1 MRSSTGRWVSGDD
14 FFNRDGE
21 LSILESRIRDGNH
34 IVMTGQRRMGK
45 TSILQELGRRLEEKG
60 WIFLFADVEGAISE
74 EDVVTK
80 IAEAVHRYQPLPRR
94 AWNIVGRRSAELWR
108 RVKQIRARDFAVEFR
123 SVLDAGNWRHHGHQ
137 LVRRCA
143 SFDKPVVVAVD
154 EVPIFLSRL
163 LREEDGAARVD
174 VFLSWLRAAF
184 QQQAGTSAVLVVSG
198 SIGLAPLVQRLGIS
212 DRINHLDPFRLG
224 PWDRETSVGCFE
236 ELAASGGFAVD
247 EGVAEAV
254 YDCLGIGIPQHVQSF
269 FARLRDY
276 ALRHDRECITMEDVD
291 AVYRT
296 ELLGP
301 SGQNDLAHYE
311 ARLRDGVGDE
321 TRYGI
326 AMEILAEA
334 AVQGVFTP
342 EARHHLETRYSKLP
356 SNAPRQVIET
366 LDVLVHDGYL
376 ESDTEGYRFASN
388 LLRDWWRARFRDHYT
403 PLTVASRTTSGEID
417 PK

>member
-21 LSILESRIRDGNH
+21 LRILESRIQDGNH

-60 WIFLFADVEGAISE
+60 WIFLFADVEGATSE

-80 IAEAVHRYQPLPRR
+80 LAEVLHQYQPLPRR
-94 AWNIVGRRSAELWR
+94 AWNIVGRRSAEFWR
-108 RVKQIRARDFAVEFR
+108 RLKQVSARDFAVEFR
-123 SVLDAGNWRHHGHQ
+123 SVLDAGNWRDHGHL

-163 LREEDGAARVD
+163 LQQENGAARVD

-184 QQQAGTSAVLVVSG
+184 QRQTGTSAVLVVSG

-224 PWDRETSVGCFE
+224 PWDRETSVACFE
-236 ELAASGGFAVD
+236 ELATSGGFAVD

-254 YDCLGIGIPQHVQSF
+254 YDRLGIGIPQHVQSF

-276 ALRHDRECITMEDVD
+276 ALRHDQECITLEDVD

-311 ARLRDGVGDE
+311 ARLRDAVGDE
-321 TRYGI
+321 TRYAI

-334 AVQGVFTP
+334 AVQGVITSD
-342 EARHHLETRYSKLP
+342 ARHHLDTRHSKLL
-356 SNAPRQVIET
+356 SDAPRQVLET
-366 LDVLVHDGYL
+366 LDVLVYDGYL
-376 ESDTEGYRFASN
+376 ESDTEGYHFTSN
-388 LLRDWWRARFRDHYT
+388 LLRDWWKARFRDHYA
-403 PLTVASRTTSGEID
+403 PLTAASRATSGEID
-417 PK
+417 PT

>member
-14 FFNRDGE
+14 FFNRDDE

-45 TSILQELGRRLEEKG
+45 TSIVRELKRRLEEDG
-60 WIFLFADVEGAISE
+60 WIFLPTDVEGAISE

-80 IAEAVHRYQPLPRR
+80 IAEAVHRHQPLPRR
-94 AWNIVGRRSAELWR
+94 AWNILGRRSAEVWR
-108 RVKQIRARDFAVEFR
+108 RVTKIGARDFAVEFR
-123 SVLDAGNWRHHGHQ
+123 AVLDAGNWRHHGHH
-137 LVRRCA
+137 LIRRCA

-154 EVPIFLSRL
+154 ELPIFLSRL
-163 LREEDGAARVD
+163 LREEDGAARAD

-184 QQQAGTSAVLVVSG
+184 QQQAGTSPVLVVSG

-212 DRINHLDPFRLG
+212 DRINYLDPFRLG
-224 PWDRETSVGCFE
+224 PWDRDTSVGCFDA
-236 ELAASGGFAVD
+236 LAGSAGFDVD

-254 YDCLGIGIPQHVQSF
+254 YDRLGIGIPQHVQSF

-276 ALRHDRECITMEDVD
+276 ALRHDRQRITMEDVD
-291 AVYRT
+291 TVYRT

-342 EARHHLETRYSKLP
+342 DARQHLETRYSKLP
-356 SNAPRQVIET
+356 SSAPRQVMET

-376 ESDTEGYRFASN
+376 ESDAEGYRFASN
-388 LLRDWWRARFRDHYT
+388 LLRDWWNARFRDHYV
-403 PLTVASRTTSGEID
+403 PLTAAPRATSKETD